1 MCQEKTPPPG
11 RLSAMLNAN
20 RQILMKLVRSGPGA
34 ALSAGGGNQL
44 ACRQGHEGDS
54 SACMDDGRVNDLSQ
68 VVTAIVRINIDD
80 TIMASD
86 QGTELG
92 CLRHALREAAGDTT
106 TSSGLKEHVILNH
119 QDVIITKI
127 CGKEQACTIFSSTT
141 IRGESA
147 DIRTL
152 MPGTSY
158 DMARQMTLV
167 LCVQRHL
174 PLYAM

>member
-1 MCQEKTPPPG
+1 
-11 RLSAMLNAN
+11 
-20 RQILMKLVRSGPGA
+20 
-34 ALSAGGGNQL
+34 
-44 ACRQGHEGDS
+44 
-54 SACMDDGRVNDLSQ
+54 MDDGRVNDLSQ

-92 CLRHALREAAGDTT
+92 CLRHALREAAGTIT
-106 TSSGLKEHVILNH
+106 TSSGLTEHVILNH

-127 CGKEQACTIFSSTT
+127 CGKEQECTVFSSTT

-158 DMARQMTLV
+158 DMARQFTPL
-167 LCVQRHL
+167 LCVQRRL
-174 PLYAM
+174 PLYAMYGCISPPARNAQHMRAREAGALAWAGRYCWRLAGRSFLSRNSFV